1 MRARLFKCSARPR
14 LNRASN
20 EAGSHARILYQQCI
34 VCIYIYLLLNT
45 AEGKKIIRGY
55 YTITMWP
62 KPFMKLY
69 LSFVYETLI
78 SQELQL
84 CPKTEI
90 LKLYHQILVL

>member
-1 MRARLFKCSARPR
+1 MYCVYLYLFTT
-14 LNRASN
+14 
-20 EAGSHARILYQQCI
+20 
-34 VCIYIYLLLNT
+34 NT

-55 YTITMWP
+55 YIITIWP

-78 SQELQL
+78 SQEMQF

-90 LKLYHQILVL
+90 LQLYRQILVL